1 MGFVLLHDESLCKN
15 PRDKGYLYLWRLMI
29 DQRYQRMSFGR
40 RTVRLLL
47 AHVKTRPDAE
57 KLHTS
62 GRQEEGSAA
71 GFYEKL
77 GFKSTGVDDAG
88 EMQAVLEL

>member
-1 MGFVLLHDESLCKN
+1 MGTPRKSGLLK
-15 PRDKGYLYLWRLMI
+15 
-29 DQRYQRMSFGR
+29 
-40 RTVRLLL
+40 TVRLLI

-62 GRQEEGSAA
+62 WRPEEGSAA

-77 GFKSTGVDDAG
+77 GFKSTGVDDTG